1 MTDDPA
7 LRPEKRLNEA
17 RKQISLTYQYLDA
30 DQTRELEKPADL
42 IEKVEG
48 EIADDDPEGS

>member
-30 DQTRELEKPADL
+30 DQTRELEKAADL